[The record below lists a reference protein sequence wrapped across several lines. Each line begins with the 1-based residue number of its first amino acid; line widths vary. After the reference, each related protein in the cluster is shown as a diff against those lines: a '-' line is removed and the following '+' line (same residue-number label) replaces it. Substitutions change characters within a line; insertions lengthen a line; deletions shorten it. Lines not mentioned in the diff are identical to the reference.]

1 MKKIFIMFCVIC
13 TIMFGLIPTSDAASK
28 TARQRRWQNPKSIKT
43 YVPPKHRD
51 TAMMKRAFAE
61 WSRKTNNRI
70 VFKYVSTKTEADI
83 TVRFLDKIENCG
95 ESHNAIGCAR
105 STYFP
110 CTQSSCRFKHVYVD
124 IADKTTSG
132 RKLSN
137 KVEIYTTM
145 LHEIG
150 HAIGLGHNAHN
161 KYSIMSTDPYRSV
174 LKQEIDKEDLAK
186 LAEIYNW

>member
-1 MKKIFIMFCVIC
+1 MKKILIIFCIIC
-13 TIMFGLIPTSDAASK
+13 TFIIGVIPVSYAAS
-28 TARQRRWQNPKSIKT
+28 RVERNRRWLNPRSIKT

-70 VFKYVSTKTEADI
+70 IFKYVSTKTEADI
-83 TVRFLDKIENCG
+83 TVRFLDKINNCG
-95 ESHNAIGCAR
+95 ETHNAIGCAR

-124 IADKTTSG
+124 IADKTPDG

-150 HAIGLGHNAHN
+150 HAIGLEHNERN
-161 KYSIMSTDPYRSV
+161 KYSIMSVNPYRSV
-174 LKQEIDKEDLAK
+174 LKQEIDREDLAR
-186 LAEIYNW
+186 LAEIYKW